1 VVAFQASQLPN
12 PVVEVAAAGHAPH
25 RVKAE
30 HTLKPVFADVPPGRF
45 AALAPE
51 AALTVRLLDRKAG
64 SRDAVLGAATFAAG
78 AAVGGPMR
86 GRARSGRTPSG
97 PRGAG
102 PPRLSRRLPAH
113 VAHLDSRPLTASPA
127 SGGPARETRLR
138 SALPHGMALPA
149 TRSNA
154 CAPRSAPG
162 GLGRACCGAPGGGAG
177 FEGPLYVW
185 LPLVPPRTALGWRAR
200 RTSSVVLE
208 EGDGVP
214 ELQVGQPTVLRAA
227 ACAARCAASVLPA
240 AT

>member
-162 GLGRACCGAPGGGAG
+162 G
-177 FEGPLYVW
+177 
-185 LPLVPPRTALGWRAR
+185 
-200 RTSSVVLE
+200 
-208 EGDGVP
+208 
-214 ELQVGQPTVLRAA
+214 
-227 ACAARCAASVLPA
+227 
-240 AT
+240 